1 MSPQDNV
8 RLIQKVIQ
16 TDYTFCETNRTKVA
30 RKLYTEIM
38 SCDDFETFSVPDPL
52 FTDFLS
58 DTAEFCVRAF
68 KAIPPGFYIYLVK
81 ERIIQNFVH

>member
-1 MSPQDNV
+1 
-8 RLIQKVIQ
+8 
-16 TDYTFCETNRTKVA
+16 
-30 RKLYTEIM
+30 M